1 MNSNFRWH
9 HVGEPDNE
17 TPEESKDLIVRCKIG
32 DIKRVPC
39 THDYHI
45 KVNFCVAYYIDDCF
59 YDLETDDL
67 LTNVAAWCYL
77 KDVYEQLNNTGWGF
91 DPDREAN
98 DADNT

>member
-9 HVGEPDNE
+9 HVEGPDYE
-17 TPEESKDLIVRCKIG
+17 LPTLSLDLIVRCTDGYMEHATDEVYPYEK
-32 DIKRVPC
+32 
-39 THDYHI
+39 Y
-45 KVNFCVAYYIDDCF
+45 CVAYYENGKFFHNDTSEI
-59 YDLETDDL
+59 

-98 DADNT
+98 NADNT